1 MSKKQNIFVRSL
13 HELKSTRCIAVTALL
28 IAINITLDLLGLT
41 IKLPPN
47 LRIGFGFLCN
57 AAIGMLFGPVV
68 GMMAGVC
75 TDVLGYFAGNL
86 SMGLHQRVL
95 QHLPEHA
102 LADHYRRQGDEP
114 AARHARA
121 EKPHSPPARDR
132 TRLRRHAPRLP
143 HLQCPAGHGRR
154 DRRVRLRAVS
164 TPDSYEFSAVRSPGG
179 FYLAEKLTL
188 FRQMCSDC
196 AEHRRPKVPVQKLS
210 PSQCKETEAHVP
222 GFFAF
227 AQQTLFHA
235 RCRATV
241 TVFTAAAFFC
251 AIFLLFCDFDEIVLC
266 KRPFFWYTIYDR
278 RRTARLTAFSPEK
291 DAFPLAAPFTE
302 RM

>member
-1 MSKKQNIFVRSL
+1 M
-13 HELKSTRCIAVTALL
+13 
-28 IAINITLDLLGLT
+28 
-41 IKLPPN
+41 
-47 LRIGFGFLCN
+47 
-57 AAIGMLFGPVV
+57 
-68 GMMAGVC
+68 
-75 TDVLGYFAGNL
+75 
-86 SMGLHQRVL
+86 
-95 QHLPEHA
+95 
-102 LADHYRRQGDEP
+102 
-114 AARHARA
+114 
-121 EKPHSPPARDR
+121 
-132 TRLRRHAPRLP
+132 
-143 HLQCPAGHGRR
+143 
-154 DRRVRLRAVS
+154 
-164 TPDSYEFSAVRSPGG
+164 
-179 FYLAEKLTL
+179 
-188 FRQMCSDC
+188 
-196 AEHRRPKVPVQKLS
+196 QKLS